1 MTDYTSIASADIRQY
16 IWQAIQDANILDQ
29 NDYYSENMGILLNP
43 IIPVQ
48 QVPEFNNMLPGKT
61 YMIYDFEVKTIPV
74 QWWMTEESFTIST
87 ISQNYDVINQ
97 INNLINDLFRRYD
110 ESATDL
116 NTYLAGQSNFIYHHA
131 MIDRVFSPEPYNTE
145 GDYQIGSAMISY
157 GYSRITDEKGRF

>member
-1 MTDYTSIASADIRQY
+1 MTDYNDVASANIREY
-16 IWQAIQDANILDQ
+16 IWKNILDL
-29 NDYYSENMGILLNP
+29 GILKESNYYADGMPSALVP
-43 IIPVQ
+43 IIPSQ
-48 QVPEFNNMLPGKT
+48 QIPEFNNLLPGRTYLVYDHELKT
-61 YMIYDFEVKTIPV
+61 VPV
-74 QWWMTEESFTIST
+74 QWWMFEETMNLTIL
-87 ISQNYDVINQ
+87 SQNYDKIIQ
-97 INNLINDLFRRYD
+97 ISSMLNDLFRRYD